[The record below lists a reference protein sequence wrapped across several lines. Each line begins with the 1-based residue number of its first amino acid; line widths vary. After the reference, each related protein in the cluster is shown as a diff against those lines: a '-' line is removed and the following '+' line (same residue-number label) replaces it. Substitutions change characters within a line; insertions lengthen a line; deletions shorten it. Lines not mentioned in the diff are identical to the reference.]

1 MQEFDG
7 IIVGGGHN
15 GLTTAAYL
23 ARAGL
28 SVAVVER
35 NPEMGGG
42 CATEELTLPGFK
54 HSTHSNYHLLA
65 EGPVPTDLNLARYGL
80 SYIYPQVQYAM
91 IFDDDTA
98 VTIHRDPEKTAASF
112 ARFSRKDADRFL
124 EMTRIYSHELHDLAG
139 QMQYNAPLS
148 PTQIA
153 ERVTGDLGREFLSY
167 GPLTLHDAV
176 DRDFSD
182 EHISI
187 LFKTFMHALAQEN
200 VPGSGIAFPRI
211 FSRLTNIGLPV
222 GGAISVAYAL
232 KRAVEDFGGTL
243 ITGAHVERIDV
254 SDGRATGVTLADGRQ
269 LRARRFVASGV
280 DAAQTIRIAGEHN
293 FDAAIVAGLHA
304 YEPAK
309 HALVTLH
316 LALNAR
322 PHYAATAF
330 DADVDRA
337 YMPMFGVNTGAEIN
351 RMFEDIHQNK
361 LPTKLAGNGAGASLF
376 DPSVVP
382 AGKHSAF
389 WWPWAPY
396 ALDGD
401 ANNWDRRREE
411 IAEDILSQWR
421 RYAPNLTDDVVLAK
435 ALYTPLD
442 TERYDISM
450 VRGSHHLGAYLPKQN
465 GVNRPI
471 PQLSQYR
478 TPVDGLYLCAASS
491 HPGGAVTAAPGYNA
505 ANAIATDLGI
515 ERWWTPVPE
524 PRYPALQS

>member
-28 SVAVVER
+28 SVAVIER

-42 CATEELTLPGFK
+42 CSTEEITLPGFK

-65 EGPVPTDLNLARYGL
+65 EGPVPGDLDLARYGL
-80 SYIYPQVQYAM
+80 SYVYPQVQHAM
-91 IFDDDTA
+91 IFDDGAA
-98 VTIHRDPEKTAASF
+98 VTVHRDPEKTAASF
-112 ARFSRKDADRFL
+112 ARFSQKDADRFL
-124 EMTRIYSHELHDLAG
+124 EMTRIYSNELRNLG
-139 QMQYNAPLS
+139 IQLQYNAPLT
-148 PTQIA
+148 PAQVA
-153 ERVTGDLGREFLSY
+153 ERVTGELGREFLSY

-182 EHISI
+182 EHIAI

-211 FSRLTNIGLPV
+211 FSRLTSLGLPV
-222 GGAISVAYAL
+222 GGAISVALAL
-232 KRAVEDFGGTL
+232 KRAIEDHGGTL
-243 ITGAHVERIDV
+243 ITGSHVQRIDID
-254 SDGRATGVTLADGRQ
+254 DGRATGVTLSDGTRFAARQ
-269 LRARRFVASGV
+269 FVASGI

-293 FDAAIVAGLHA
+293 FDAAIVEGLRS
-304 YEPAK
+304 YEPAG

-316 LALNAR
+316 LALNER
-322 PHYAATAF
+322 PHYRASEF
-330 DADVDRA
+330 DPDVDRA
-337 YMPMFGVNTGAEIN
+337 FMPMFGVNTGDEIN
-351 RMFEDIHQNK
+351 QMFSEIHDNR
-361 LPTKLAGNGAGASLF
+361 LPAKLAGNGAGASLF

-401 ANNWDRRREE
+401 ANNWDLRRDE

-421 RYAPNLTDDVVLAK
+421 SYAPNLTDDVVLAK

-450 VRGSHHLGAYLPKQN
+450 VRASHHLGAYLPKQN
-465 GVNRPI
+465 GANRPV
-471 PQLSQYR
+471 PQLSHYR
-478 TPVDGLYLCAASS
+478 TPIVGLYLCAASS
-491 HPGGAVTAAPGYNA
+491 HPGGSVTAAPGYNA
-505 ANAIATDLGI
+505 ANAIAEDLEI
-515 ERWWTPVPE
+515 HRWWTPVSE
-524 PRYPALQS
+524 PQWPVAR